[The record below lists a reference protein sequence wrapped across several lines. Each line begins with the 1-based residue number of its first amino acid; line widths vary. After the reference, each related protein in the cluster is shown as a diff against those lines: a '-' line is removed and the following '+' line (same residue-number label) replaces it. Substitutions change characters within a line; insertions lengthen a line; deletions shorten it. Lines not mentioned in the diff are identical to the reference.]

1 MKRLLPLVLLM
12 FLAPGLEAEPERDE
26 YEIGTTHAP
35 KDYKAKR
42 DIPKD
47 YDPES
52 DVPTSYDPEKDKS
65 KDYNAT
71 TDAPDDYDAATAKPG
86 DFDEK
91 TDRAQ
96 DYDEDYVEGIVY
108 EPGGR
113 KAYHQRRR

>member
-1 MKRLLPLVLLM
+1 MKLPKSFRIEKDLEDKTNQLM
-12 FLAPGLEAEPERDE
+12 D
-26 YEIGTTHAP
+26 HA
-35 KDYKAKR
+35 
-42 DIPKD
+42 
-47 YDPES
+47 
-52 DVPTSYDPEKDKS
+52 KDKS